1 MGKQQACPICGS
13 ASLNKRGDKLRDSE
27 TISVLQCGSC
37 QHVFLDS
44 FDHVNE
50 DYFVNDAFLLSK
62 PFLHGIEE
70 RLRHYEAENQ
80 ERALR
85 IGPLVLNKRVLE
97 FGCGAGALLEKICP
111 LASSIEGL
119 ERTAGFRARLQ
130 AKGYTIHNDLS
141 QTTGRYDVILM
152 FHVLEHLSDA
162 VGSIRGCL
170 ERLTPNGLLYI
181 EVPNIDDAL
190 LTLYDVGEYRKF
202 HFFKDHLH
210 YFSRRS
216 LTEAIRQSGAEPVS
230 VSGHSR
236 FGLANHMYWLRYG
249 KPGGHLIW
257 NFLETPSTRLEYGR
271 ALAAA
276 NMSDSLVAQVRN
288 SAAH

>member
-1 MGKQQACPICGS
+1 MGKHSACPICGS
-13 ASLNKRGDKLRDSE
+13 KALTPRREKLRDSD
-27 TISVLQCGSC
+27 TIAVLQCGAC

-44 FDHVNE
+44 FDHVDDE
-50 DYFVNDAFLLSK
+50 YFVNDTFLLSK
-62 PFLHGIEE
+62 PFLHGIEQ

-80 ERALR
+80 ERAAR

-97 FGCGAGALLEKICP
+97 FGCGAGALMEKIAP
-111 LASSIEGL
+111 MVSSIEGL

-130 AKGYTIHNDLS
+130 GKGYTILQDLS
-141 QTTGRYDVILM
+141 ETSGQYDVILM

-162 VGSIRGCL
+162 IGSIRGCI
-170 ERLTPNGLLYI
+170 ERLAPNGLLYI
-181 EVPNIDDAL
+181 EVPNVEDAL

-210 YFSRRS
+210 YFSRSS
-216 LTEAIRQSGAEPVS
+216 LTEAARRAGAEPVS
-230 VSGHSR
+230 ISGHSR
-236 FGLANHMYWLRYG
+236 FGLANHMYWLRHG
-249 KPGGHLIW
+249 RPGGHLIW

-276 NMSDSLVAQVRN
+276 NMSDSLIAQIRRP
-288 SAAH
+288 S